1 MVMTANQAPSLFNS
15 PLETGLRALIV
26 LEAMY
31 PRPCD
36 LMEMTWFDHLVVH
49 TSDFEGEGVC
59 SSLHP
64 DLPNRAGEM
73 LVRRSLVETSLN
85 LMQRFHLVDV
95 KHTDDGVHFLASD
108 AAPSFLGMLQAS
120 YTASLRERANW
131 LASRLRAKTSAEIQS
146 LVTDRI
152 GRWTAEF
159 QTGQDGVL
167 LRESSV

>member
-1 MVMTANQAPSLFNS
+1 MVTITSQAPSLFNS

-49 TSDFEGEGVC
+49 TSDLEGEDKYN
-59 SSLHP
+59 SLHP

-73 LVRRSLVETSLN
+73 LVRRRLVETSLQ

-95 KHTDDGVHFLASD
+95 QHTDDGVHFLASD
-108 AAPSFLGMLQAS
+108 AAPSFLSMLQAS
-120 YTASLRERANW
+120 YTTSLRERAKW
-131 LASRLRAKTSAEIQS
+131 LASCLGEKTTAEIQS
-146 LVTDRI
+146 LITDKI

-159 QTGQDGVL
+159 QSGQDQIPLAG
-167 LRESSV
+167 ESE

>member
-1 MVMTANQAPSLFNS
+1 MVTTTSQVPSLFNS

-31 PRPCD
+31 PRACD

-49 TSDFEGEGVC
+49 TSDLDAEDKC
-59 SSLHP
+59 TSLHP
-64 DLPNRAGEM
+64 DLPNRAGEI
-73 LVRRSLVETSLN
+73 LVRRSLVETSLQ

-95 KHTDDGVHFLASD
+95 QHTDDGVHFLASD
-108 AAPSFLGMLQAS
+108 AAPSFLSMLQAT

-131 LASRLRAKTSAEIQS
+131 LASRLRSKTSAEIQS
-146 LVTDRI
+146 LITDKI

-159 QTGQDGVL
+159 QTEQDQIRSLGDGI
-167 LRESSV
+167 